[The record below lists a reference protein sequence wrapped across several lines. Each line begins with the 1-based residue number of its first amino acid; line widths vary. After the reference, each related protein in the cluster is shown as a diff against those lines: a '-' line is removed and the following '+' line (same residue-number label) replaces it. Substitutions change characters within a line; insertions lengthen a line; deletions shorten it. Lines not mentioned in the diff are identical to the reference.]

1 MKAYNV
7 GHLVAQL
14 HSFDTQRKS
23 RIDFIIIIIIN
34 SKIVTKENNII
45 NSINNENLKLET
57 TTKI

>member
-1 MKAYNV
+1 MKAYNF

-34 SKIVTKENNII
+34 SKIATTENNII
-45 NSINNENLKLET
+45 NSISNENLKLET